1 MINQQARAAL
11 ERFREKYWK
20 EGVVDVGVLESEAAK
35 VGSAVHGDG
44 MEQDGSGMSEAV
56 KELVGELERMAMDGE
71 NPVPDAC
78 ALLWAYYWWEEDEDT
93 AWEWWDRGLD
103 LESPLME
110 AINLDNMEQEVEEDD
125 WSDGE
130 TNGRE
135 GEMNGHEGTEDDEEE
150 DDWDG
155 EFQAYDDETEAGG

>member
-1 MINQQARAAL
+1 MINQQAIAAL

-35 VGSAVHGDG
+35 VGSSVPGDG
-44 MEQDGSGMSEAV
+44 AVQDGNGRNEEIKGLVSESESASL
-56 KELVGELERMAMDGE
+56 KALVGELERMAMDVE

-103 LESPLME
+103 MESPLME
-110 AINLDNMEQEVEEDD
+110 AINLDNMEQEV
-125 WSDGE
+125 G
-130 TNGRE
+130 
-135 GEMNGHEGTEDDEEE
+135 E

>member
-1 MINQQARAAL
+1 MINQQAIAAL

-35 VGSAVHGDG
+35 VGSSVPGDG
-44 MEQDGSGMSEAV
+44 AVQDGNGRNEEIKGLVSESESASL
-56 KELVGELERMAMDGE
+56 KALVGELERMAMDVE

-93 AWEWWDRGLD
+93 AWEWWDRGMD
-103 LESPLME
+103 MESPLME

-125 WSDGE
+125 W
-130 TNGRE
+130 
-135 GEMNGHEGTEDDEEE
+135 
-150 DDWDG
+150 DG